1 MGKTTGFKEYLR
13 ELPEKRPVAERIR
26 DYREIY
32 LPFPEENLVKQAARC
47 MDCGVPTCHSGCP
60 LANLIPDWN
69 DQVYQGRRRAALD
82 LLHRTNNFPEF
93 TGRLCPAPCEEAC
106 VLAVNEPA
114 VTIELIEKEI
124 IEHAFSRGWVV
135 PEPPERRTG
144 KQAAVVGSGPAGLAC
159 AQQLNRAGHRVTVF
173 ERDDRIG
180 GLLRY
185 GIPDYK
191 MDKAVI
197 DRRLAILAAE
207 GIQFRTGVHVGV
219 DLGPEELDTFDAVVL
234 CSGAGVG
241 RDMPVPGRDLAGV
254 HLAMEYLPLQNR
266 RVAGDDV
273 SSDAVTARGKRVI
286 VLGGGDT
293 SADCIGN
300 CIREGAAL
308 VRNFIKYPEPP
319 EGRPDGQPWPYW
331 PDRLRTTPA
340 HEEGCDR
347 RWSLMATAFLGQDGR
362 VTGVRTVDT
371 AVSGIRRNGK
381 PRMTP
386 VPGTERVWPA
396 DLVLLAIGFTG
407 PETGTIIGQYGLALD
422 AGGGVRVDDHFMTS
436 RRGVFAAGDAHLGAS
451 LIVRAIAD
459 GREAARGADRFLMG
473 RSFLPTRGPGDLPG
487 PAPAA
492 ESPC

>member
-13 ELPEKRPVAERIR
+13 ELPEKRPVADRIR

-32 LPFPEENLVKQAARC
+32 LPFPQEKLVRQAARC

-60 LANLIPDWN
+60 LGNLIPDWN
-69 DQVYQGRRRAALD
+69 DQVYQGRWRAAFD

-124 IEHAFSRGWVV
+124 IEHAFQQGWVV
-135 PEPPERRTG
+135 PEPPGCRTG
-144 KQAAVVGSGPAGLAC
+144 KRVAVVGSGPAGLAC

-173 ERDDRIG
+173 EREDRPG

-185 GIPDYK
+185 GIPDFK

-197 DRRLAILAAE
+197 DRRLEILTAE
-207 GIQFRTGVHVGV
+207 GICFKTGVHVGKDMSPG
-219 DLGPEELDTFDAVVL
+219 DLAAFDAVVL
-234 CSGAGVG
+234 CTGAGIG
-241 RDMPVPGRDLAGV
+241 RDMTVPGRELAGV

-266 RVAGDDV
+266 RVAGD
-273 SSDAVTARGKRVI
+273 AAAGGITARGKRVI
-286 VLGGGDT
+286 LLGGGDP

-300 CIREGAAL
+300 CIREGAAGVL
-308 VRNFIKYPEPP
+308 NFIKYPEPP

-347 RWSLMATAFLGQDGR
+347 RWSLMATEFLGRSGR
-362 VTGVRTVDT
+362 VTGVRTLDM
-371 AVSGIRRNGK
+371 AVSGIRKDGK
-381 PRMTP
+381 PRM
-386 VPGTERVWPA
+386 VKVSGTEREWPA

-407 PETGTIIGQYGLALD
+407 PETDTIIGRYGLTLD
-422 AGGGVRVDDHFMTS
+422 GRRRVRVDDAFMTS
-436 RRGVFAAGDAHLGAS
+436 QPGVFAAGDARLGAS
-451 LIVRAIAD
+451 LIVRAIAE
-459 GREAARGADRFLMG
+459 GREAARGVDRFLMG
-473 RSFLPTRGPGDLPG
+473 RSLLPTRGPGDLPG
-487 PAPAA
+487 SA
-492 ESPC
+492 

>member
-32 LPFPEENLVKQAARC
+32 LPFPAEKLVRQAARC

-60 LANLIPDWN
+60 LGNLIPDWN
-69 DQVYQGRRRAALD
+69 DQVYQGRWRAAID

-124 IEHAFSRGWVV
+124 IEHAFEQGWIV

-144 KQAAVVGSGPAGLAC
+144 KTVAVVGSGPAGLAC

-173 ERDDRIG
+173 ERDDRLG

-191 MDKAVI
+191 MDKAII
-197 DRRLAILAAE
+197 DRRLSILAAE
-207 GIQFRTGVHVGV
+207 GIRFETGVHVGV
-219 DLGPEELDTFDAVVL
+219 DLGPEELAPFDAVVL
-234 CSGAGVG
+234 CSGAGLG
-241 RDMPVPGRDLAGV
+241 REMAVPGRELDGV
-254 HLAMEYLPLQNR
+254 HQAMAYLPLQNR
-266 RVAGDDV
+266 RVAGDDP
-273 SSDAVTARGKRVI
+273 DGGITARGKRVV

-300 CIREGAAL
+300 CIREGAAR

-331 PDRLRTTPA
+331 SDRLRTTPA

-347 RWSLMATAFLGQDGR
+347 HWSLMATAFLGQGGR
-362 VTGVRTVDT
+362 VTGVRTVDM
-371 AVSGIRRNGK
+371 AVSGIRENGK
-381 PRMTP
+381 PRMAG
-386 VPGTERVWPA
+386 VPGTERDWPA

-407 PETGTIIGQYGLALD
+407 PEIGTVVGQYNLALD
-422 AGGGVRVDDHFMTS
+422 GQGRIRVDDHFMTS
-436 RRGVFAAGDAHLGAS
+436 RPGVFAAGDAHLGAS
-451 LIVRAIAD
+451 LIVWAIAE
-459 GREAARGADRFLMG
+459 GREAARGVDRYLMG
-473 RSFLPTRGPGDLPG
+473 RSLLPTKGEGDLPG
-487 PAPAA
+487 PA
-492 ESPC
+492 